1 MSIKTNHTQDS
12 LAPESGVL
20 KVAAVGAI
28 GLPAGAEAERPNI
41 SAAGYVRFASEVASP
56 EYYDGTNWQFLTSK
70 EYVDSRVGNAGE
82 SLSDV
87 IANLKLNDLTDVT
100 IQSQVDSQIL
110 AYDITLGQFINKS
123 QAMSIVTRL
132 FQGDG
137 SALTFDILTSVGSI
151 QNLVVSING
160 IQQEPF
166 YSYTL
171 VDGHIVAFDEAPEAG
186 DRIQVKILNSTVS
199 TDRARPK
206 ILNISYGEI
215 AQYTTITIV
224 GTDIPYGTGAKIG
237 STTITRIDYPVEGTM
252 QLMVES
258 SRMSGIL
265 WQYPQSLTLV
275 DTSGNEFSF
284 PALIHYGATKPKW
297 TNSSSYI
304 GSYQG
309 GNAIDFEL
317 GVQNATSFSIS
328 PAYTGESALTWLSVS
343 NGHIVGVAPQNSS
356 PSRYEFTVTAT
367 DGIVNIT
374 KNFWL
379 LVV

>member
-20 KVAAVGAI
+20 RIEAKGAVA
-28 GLPAGAEAERPNI
+28 LPSGVEAERPGI
-41 SAAGYVRFASEVASP
+41 SAAGYVRFASSVATP
-56 EYYDGTNWQFLTSK
+56 EYYDGSTWQLFTSK
-70 EYVDSRVGNAGE
+70 EYVDSRVGNTGQ
-82 SLSDV
+82 SLSDI
-87 IANLKLNDLTDVT
+87 IANLSLNDLTDVT
-100 IQSQVDSQIL
+100 IQGPTDSQL
-110 AYDITLGQFINKS
+110 LSYDITLGQFINKS

-132 FQGDG
+132 FQGNG
-137 SALTFDILTSVGSI
+137 EALSFDILTSVGSI

-171 VDGHIVAFDEAPEAG
+171 VDGHIVAFDEAPEVG

-199 TDRARPK
+199 TDRARPR
-206 ILNISYGEI
+206 ILNISYGAV

-237 STTITRIDYPVEGTM
+237 STSITRIDYPTEGTM
-252 QLMVES
+252 QLMIES
-258 SRMSGIL
+258 NRMSGSE
-265 WQYPQSLTLV
+265 WQSPQELTLV

-284 PALIHYGATKPKW
+284 PALINYGSTKPKW
-297 TNSSSYI
+297 TNSNSYI

-309 GNAIDFEL
+309 GNAIDYEL
-317 GVQNATSFSIS
+317 SVQNATSFSIS
-328 PAYTGESALTWLSVS
+328 PAYSGESALTWLSVS

-367 DGIVNIT
+367 DGSVNIT